1 MPTPTPPIV
10 YPFDPTGQLIGNRI
24 TGEQH
29 TITSSN
35 YRDYHFIVPINGPYF
50 EETLVISHRDI
61 NNNVR
66 ILNKGIDYQPTH
78 WFVGA
83 SRACAKAIYGSI
95 SFLDL
100 QLSGTVTLQYQTIG
114 GEWTLDL
121 NKISQILADRL
132 HNPKITAWEMVSG
145 KPTVFPPVNHEW
157 NLTDLV
163 GVSDLVAA
171 VNNVTTALIQSQT
184 DGFAAHIN
192 AVNPHGTTA
201 ASIGAISITQLENA
215 LHDLGFSTA
224 DELYFLGRS

>member
-1 MPTPTPPIV
+1 MPTPIPPIV

-29 TITSSN
+29 TLTSTN
-35 YRDYHFIVPINGPYF
+35 YRDFHFIVPKLGPYF
-50 EETLVISHRDI
+50 EESLTVSFRDI

-66 ILNKGIDYQPTH
+66 ILTKGIDYQPTH

-83 SRACAKAIYGSI
+83 SRGCAKSVYGSI

-100 QLSGTVTLQYQTIG
+100 QLTGTVTIQYQTIG
-114 GEWTLDL
+114 GDWVLDL
-121 NKISQILADRL
+121 TKVAEILADRL

-145 KPTVFPPVNHEW
+145 KPTIFPPVDHAW
-157 NLTDLV
+157 NLVDMV
-163 GVSDLVAA
+163 GMSDVVAA
-171 VNNVTTALIQSQT
+171 INNVTTALIQSQT
-184 DGFAAHIN
+184 TGLAAHIN

-201 ASIGAISITQLENA
+201 ESIGAISMVELTKLKDE
-215 LHDLGFSTA
+215 LGFSSA